1 MEPQSVFNHN
11 SVISAI
17 TPIATRPRSGGAAWR
32 RAVQQA
38 CSGDELERHAGFG
51 RLWTLP
57 GQGRLVLSTLGAQ
70 LLGMQAGRDVAIGDG
85 LQHVVADDA
94 ETVRLAIASGSGG
107 SGKPCEFRV
116 FAPARGMRWMRLVP
130 MQPDTDGLAAAMLI
144 DITMEKHA
152 LMRERFNLTL
162 TRYLIGTNTLS
173 DAIEKIIQLVCHE
186 LGWDWG
192 AYWSVENESDEPVL
206 RCRNSWYV
214 PSRPLAP
221 FREGSE
227 RLTLGA
233 HEGWVGKVWRSGQAQ
248 WIDDP
253 QDNAEFVRHTL
264 ARECGLLSGYFFPVT
279 YTTADGRLHS
289 AGVLEFFSDLPRQ
302 HDAQLPAIAES
313 LSGLIAQAAQR
324 MAQQERIRNMA
335 QTDEMTG
342 LANRSHLHALLN
354 DACAGCPAGQSFGVL
369 YIDLDKFKPVNDAFG
384 HDAGNV
390 VLVEFAR
397 RIKLLL
403 GDGGLAARLGGDEFV
418 VVTRPGT
425 GYDDL
430 NQLAEKVLRAAR
442 THFLYHGREL
452 AVSASIGISV
462 YPQHGLDA
470 ARLLRAADAAMYDS
484 KRGGRNLSSHFSG
497 DADRQQVA
505 VEKEMILLSD
515 LHAAHVRGEFFL
527 NYQPI
532 YDSIGGE
539 LVAVEALI
547 RWRRQNGDIVPPSL
561 FIPAAE
567 QSRLI
572 VHLGR
577 WVVEQVCRDLP
588 LLHAA
593 GFDQLKVNINLAAP
607 SFLDADL
614 PRELMT
620 AVNAARIN
628 PRHIC
633 LELTEGVAMRCI
645 EKSLPIIQELQRLGF
660 EVSLDDFGMG
670 YSSLSMLKKLP
681 IATLKIDRLF
691 VSGLPYDRDDCAI
704 VRTILDLARN
714 MRLRVI
720 AEGVENDAQLAY
732 LRQFGCHMVQ
742 GYLLGRPMP
751 LARLVALHG
760 TPHEKPQGSQS

>member
-1 MEPQSVFNHN
+1 MKQQSAYQHR
-11 SVISAI
+11 
-17 TPIATRPRSGGAAWR
+17 ATAVEARPSIENAAWR
-32 RAVQQA
+32 RTVQHA
-38 CSGDELERHAGFG
+38 CNGDELEKHAGFG

-57 GQGRLVLSTLGAQ
+57 EQGRLVLSTLGAQ
-70 LLGMQAGRDVAIGDG
+70 LLGAQAGMAMDRRDCLQYVGADDVA
-85 LQHVVADDA
+85 A
-94 ETVRLAIASGSGG
+94 VRQALLAGHSQGAA
-107 SGKPCEFRV
+107 PCEFRV
-116 FAPARGMRWMRLVP
+116 FVPRRGMRWVRLVP
-130 MQPDTDGLAAAMLI
+130 MAPGPDGVVPSMLT
-144 DITMEKHA
+144 DITVEKHA

-162 TRYLIGTNTLS
+162 TRYLIGTNTLA

-192 AYWSVENESDEPVL
+192 AYWSIETDSESAVL
-206 RCRNSWYV
+206 RCRHSWYD

-221 FREGSE
+221 FKEGSE
-227 RLTLGA
+227 SLSLA
-233 HEGWVGKVWRSGQAQ
+233 PQEGWVGLVWRSGQAR

-253 QDNAEFVRHTL
+253 QENTDFLRRPL
-264 ARECGLLSGYFFPVT
+264 ARACGLRSGYFFPVT
-279 YTTADGRLHS
+279 YTTPDGRMHS
-289 AGVLEFFSDLPRQ
+289 AGVLEFFSDQPRQ
-302 HDAQLPAIAES
+302 RDAQLPAIAES

-324 MAQQERIRNMA
+324 MAQQERIRKMA

-342 LANRSHLHALLN
+342 LANRSHLHTLLD
-354 DACAGCPAGQSFGVL
+354 DACQACPDGHTFGVL

-384 HDAGNV
+384 HEAGNV

-397 RIKLLL
+397 RIEQLL
-403 GDGGLAARLGGDEFV
+403 GERGTPARLGGDEFV
-418 VVTRPGT
+418 ILTRPGT
-425 GYDDL
+425 GIEDL
-430 NQLAEKVLRAAR
+430 NLLAEKVLRAAR
-442 THFLYHGREL
+442 TNFVYQGREL
-452 AVSASIGISV
+452 AVSASIGISI
-462 YPQHGLDA
+462 YPHHGAGA
-470 ARLLRAADAAMYDS
+470 AKLLHAADAAMYDS
-484 KRGGRNLSSHFSG
+484 KRSGRNLSSHFSG
-497 DADRQQVA
+497 DAKGQQVA
-505 VEKEMILLSD
+505 VEKEMILLSE
-515 LHAAHVRGEFFL
+515 LHAAHVRGQFFL
-527 NYQPI
+527 DYQPI
-532 YDSIGGE
+532 YDCVSGE
-539 LVAVEALI
+539 LVAAEALI
-547 RWRRQNGDIVPPSL
+547 RWRRENGEVVPPSI

-588 LLHAA
+588 SLHAA
-593 GFDQLKVNINLAAP
+593 GLDTLKVNINLAAP

-614 PRELMT
+614 PRELMA
-620 AVNAARIN
+620 AVNAARVD

-691 VSGLPYDRDDCAI
+691 VSGLPHDRDDCAI

-714 MRLRVI
+714 MKMRVI

-751 LARLVALHG
+751 LSRFIALHG
-760 TPHEKPQGSQS
+760 ISKGVLQ